1 MRHSG
6 LADIKPLGNLLIFQ
20 ALADQ
25 LNHFL
30 LARSDRCNLALLR
43 TLSFVS
49 SIQKFIEY
57 ALRHC
62 VLKPK
67 SSAGYLANR
76 KRNIVSRL
84 FTLKNSPGAA
94 TQSFFRKVRI
104 FPASQQDYACVM
116 ELGNQLLKRV

>member
-1 MRHSG
+1 MVPDLVKNERNPVIDFELAKNRGQVMRHSG

-84 FTLKNSPGAA
+84 FTLKNS
-94 TQSFFRKVRI
+94 
-104 FPASQQDYACVM
+104 
-116 ELGNQLLKRV
+116 